1 MNETDPGH
9 NSRIWSEIRQ
19 DYMTKFEQSLY
30 LERAGLAPD
39 EAFRWWERYIFSKE
53 AADALAAGRSL
64 EQELEHAFQRRQE
77 QRKELKRFLQAEG
90 EREQSRRE
98 REQAERDA
106 KREKEQAKRDQIAA
120 STDFLDGLSPTTA
133 ALVRSI
139 TSIEFEGSD
148 FVPPLT
154 VNAREGRMICK
165 SYEIDDDSIATG
177 EILEWDE
184 SFLSLLD
191 LIVDRYSHRPLEL
204 VGLDWSQAH
213 SLLTA
218 DEVWPT
224 TRRFFEDRDEGDP
237 FVLNDAE
244 YFCVGD
250 SLRAVGSIAFI
261 ETRPTIVWADAGYD
275 SCVHLGLTSD
285 FQMLANAAARTNRAL
300 AASTWAELVDVL
312 GRDELADFIF
322 QEWEEWSADHDVD
335 GDQPD
340 GWPPDDWFPDHLPDL
355 TGDWLTGR
363 PRYNDPGQ
371 LDLPEEFMTLGVRNW
386 GLMGQDF
393 IEWDYSD
400 LPKLARLADRLGYN
414 FVERQDLLVE
424 F

>member
-9 NSRIWSEIRQ
+9 NSRIWSEIRRE
-19 DYMTKFEQSLY
+19 YMTKFEQSLY

-39 EAFRWWERYIFSKE
+39 EAFRWWERYILSKE

-90 EREQSRRE
+90 EREQEREQARRE

-148 FVPPLT
+148 FVPSLT

-165 SYEIDDDSIATG
+165 SYEIDDVSIATG

-204 VGLDWSQAH
+204 VGLDWSQAR

-250 SLRAVGSIAFI
+250 
-261 ETRPTIVWADAGYD
+261 
-275 SCVHLGLTSD
+275 GLVQSD
-285 FQMLANAAARTNRAL
+285 Q
-300 AASTWAELVDVL
+300 
-312 GRDELADFIF
+312 
-322 QEWEEWSADHDVD
+322 
-335 GDQPD
+335 
-340 GWPPDDWFPDHLPDL
+340 
-355 TGDWLTGR
+355 
-363 PRYNDPGQ
+363 
-371 LDLPEEFMTLGVRNW
+371 
-386 GLMGQDF
+386 
-393 IEWDYSD
+393 
-400 LPKLARLADRLGYN
+400 
-414 FVERQDLLVE
+414 
-424 F
+424 